1 MEGQTICR
9 ELLPADA
16 AARLA
21 AARRILILCHHNPD
35 GDTLGSAFGLQAALE
50 ELGKQSAVLCSDPIP
65 AKFRYFASEQEP
77 GFEPDLICAVDIADT
92 QLLGAKLERYRDRID
107 LCIDHHISNTRYAKE
122 LCLIPSASATAE
134 IMVEV
139 VHRLGV
145 AITKKIADPL
155 YTGIA
160 TDTGCFKFS
169 NTTGNTHRV
178 ASELIDCGADYV
190 EINRVMFDTKSR
202 ARIQVEQAALSSM
215 EFYYDDRC
223 AVITIPRKLVE
234 ETHVDESD
242 LDGVSAM
249 SRQVEGVV
257 VGITLRERN
266 GFYKVSVRTIEPV
279 DASQICRELGGGG
292 HARAAGCTV
301 SGTLEEAKAALL
313 RVVKA
318 HL

>member
-1 MEGQTICR
+1 MEGQRTCR
-9 ELLPADA
+9 DLSPADA

-21 AARRILILCHHNPD
+21 AAKRILILCHHNPD

-65 AKFRYFASEQEP
+65 AKFRYFASEQEQS
-77 GFEPDLICAVDIADT
+77 FEPDLICAVDIADT
-92 QLLGAKLERYRDRID
+92 QLLGAKLEQYRDRID
-107 LCIDHHISNTRYAKE
+107 LCIDHHISNTRYARE
-122 LCLIPSASATAE
+122 LCLIPSAAAVAE

-202 ARIQVEQAALSSM
+202 ARIQVEQAVLRSM
-215 EFYYDDRC
+215 EFYFGDRC
-223 AVITIPRKLVE
+223 AVITIPRRLVE
-234 ETHVDESD
+234 EAQVDESD

-257 VGITLRERN
+257 VGITLRERD
-266 GFYKVSVRTIEPV
+266 GFYKVSVRTVEPV

-292 HARAAGCTV
+292 HARAAGC
-301 SGTLEEAKAALL
+301 SLNGGLEEVKATLL
-313 RVVKA
+313 GVVKA
-318 HL
+318 YL